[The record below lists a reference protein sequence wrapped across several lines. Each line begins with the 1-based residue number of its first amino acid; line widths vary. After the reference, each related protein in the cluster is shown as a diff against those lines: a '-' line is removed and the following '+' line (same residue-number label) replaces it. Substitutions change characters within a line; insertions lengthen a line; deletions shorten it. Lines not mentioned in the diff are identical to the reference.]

1 MPAPSLATMSF
12 PQAFLLFLNLHVFPL
27 LSHGQYNVVRSE
39 RSSCLWLTN
48 NMTPFPSLKTR
59 CRWHLG
65 TGKGTKVAEHLP
77 GARRRSAFS
86 AYIVHFI
93 SYLHSTVKEGETH
106 PLRTKESWLGNI
118 TDQNSAP
125 RSVSALASVL
135 NLFLRGYTTAKSDQ
149 ASLCLSFPTC
159 DGKYP

>member
-1 MPAPSLATMSF
+1 MSF
-12 PQAFLLFLNLHVFPL
+12 PQASLLFLNLHVSPL
-27 LSHGQYNVVRSE
+27 LSHRQYHAVRSE
-39 RSSCLWLTN
+39 RSSCLRLTDN
-48 NMTPFPSLKTR
+48 ATPFPSLKTG

-65 TGKGTKVAEHLP
+65 TGKGTKIAEQLP
-77 GARRRSAFS
+77 GARCRSAFS
-86 AYIVHFI
+86 AYMVPFI
-93 SYLHSTVKEGETH
+93 SYLHSTVKEREAH
-106 PLRTKESWLGNI
+106 PLRTMESWSGNT

-135 NLFLRGYTTAKSDQ
+135 NVFLRGYTTAKNDQ